1 MGINPVVIFLHR
13 ERDNMKLVTS
23 SQRLL
28 NELVNQE
35 FSEAQGI
42 TDESR
47 FFEVFSSQQ
56 IVKSFDLSDEEIE
69 NCVLGA
75 GNDGGCDAVFVM
87 LNGTIIT
94 EDVLEDLANSKNSTI
109 DLVIV
114 QAKRETSFS
123 EDAIMKWKTT
133 AQNLMEIG
141 IDDSVYTARYN
152 EDVLN
157 AFRVFRELYVKLMRS
172 ISKLNVIFAYASFAE
187 EVHPNVRFQA
197 NELQETIKWLFP
209 GPQILVSVEFWGATR
224 LLVEAQK
231 QPESRFNLPLAEAPI
246 NIGSHHDFVAL
257 VNLAKYFAFI
267 TDERGDLKKYIFESN
282 VRDYQGHNAVNQ
294 DIQDTLENPGSEDF
308 WWLNNGITLLTE
320 EASLVTNKE
329 LILKE
334 PAIVN
339 GLQTSNEIYQY
350 YKRNPGAL
358 ASENRNVLIRIIV
371 PESEQIRDKIILATN
386 NQTNIPKSSLRANDP
401 IHWQIEL
408 FFKGRGLYYDRRKNY
423 YKNQGKKS
431 SEIISVSFLAQCM
444 ISLLLQKPNFA
455 RARPSTLLSNDEY
468 YNKLYSSST
477 DLDVYYN
484 VASIGKK
491 VERFVKALEYS
502 QAEKNDIL
510 FYVMYYAVA
519 RYANK
524 LVLTPSIM
532 KGIGA
537 DCLTEESMLES
548 ALLVYE
554 HYCALGGNGKTAKGT
569 ELVEAIKTQL
579 KPAES
584 IEGVDSVES

>member
-1 MGINPVVIFLHR
+1 
-13 ERDNMKLVTS
+13 MKLVTS

-35 FSEAQGI
+35 FREAQGI

-56 IVKSFDLSDEEIE
+56 IVKSYDLSDEEIE

-94 EDVLEDLANSKNSTI
+94 EDILEDLTNSKNSTI

-141 IDDSVYTARYN
+141 VDDSVFAARYN

-157 AFRVFRELYVKLMRS
+157 SFRVFRELYVKQMRS
-172 ISKLNVIFAYASFAE
+172 ISKLNVVFAYASFAE
-187 EVHPNVRFQA
+187 ELHPNVQSQA
-197 NELQETIKWLFP
+197 DELQEIIKKLFP
-209 GPQILVSVEFWGATR
+209 GPQILVSVEFWRANR

-231 QPESRFNLPLAEAPI
+231 QPESRLNLPLAEAPI

-257 VNLAKYFAFI
+257 VNLAKYYTFI
-267 TDERGDLKKYIFESN
+267 TDERGELKKYIFESN

-294 DIQDTLENPGSEDF
+294 DIQETLENPRSEDF

-339 GLQTSNEIYQY
+339 GLQTSNEIFQY
-350 YKRNPGAL
+350 YKRKPEAL
-358 ASENRNVLIRIIV
+358 DSENRNVLIRIIV
-371 PESEQIRDKIILATN
+371 PESEEIRDRIILATN

-401 IHWQIEL
+401 VHWQIEL

-431 SEIISVSFLAQCM
+431 NEIISVSFLAQCM
-444 ISLLLQKPNFA
+444 ISLLLQKPNYA
-455 RARPSTLLSNDEY
+455 RARPSTLLSDDEY
-468 YNKLYSSST
+468 YNQLYSPST
-477 DLDVYYN
+477 DLDVFYN
-484 VASIGKK
+484 AASIGKK
-491 VERFVKALEYS
+491 VERFVKTLDYS

-510 FYVMYYAVA
+510 FYVIYHVVA
-519 RYANK
+519 RHANE
-524 LVLTPSIM
+524 LALTPSIL
-532 KGIGA
+532 KEIRA
-537 DCLTEESMLES
+537 DCITEENMQKSTI
-548 ALLVYE
+548 LVYE
-554 HYCALGGNGKTAKGT
+554 QYCALGGTGKTAKGS
-569 ELVEAIKTQL
+569 ELVDAVKNTI
-579 KPAES
+579 
-584 IEGVDSVES
+584 V

>member
-1 MGINPVVIFLHR
+1 
-13 ERDNMKLVTS
+13 MKLVTS
-23 SQRLL
+23 GQRLL

-35 FSEAQGI
+35 FSESQGI

-47 FFEVFSSQQ
+47 FFEFFSSQQ

-75 GNDGGCDAVFVM
+75 GNDGGCDAIFVM

-94 EDVLEDLANSKNSTI
+94 EDVLEELTNSPKSTI
-109 DLVIV
+109 DLIIL

-123 EDAIMKWKTT
+123 EEAIMKWKTT

-141 IDDSVYTARYN
+141 VDDSIYIARYN
-152 EDVLN
+152 EDVLS
-157 AFRVFRELYVKLMRS
+157 AFRVFRDLYVKLIRS
-172 ISKLNVIFAYASFAE
+172 ISRLNVTFAYASFAE
-187 EVHPNVRFQA
+187 EVHPNVQFQA
-197 NELQETIKWLFP
+197 NELKDNIKRLFP
-209 GPQILVSVEFWGATR
+209 GPQILVSVEFWGANR

-231 QPESRFNLPLAEAPI
+231 QPESSLNLPLAEAPI
-246 NIGSHHDFVAL
+246 NTGSHHDFVAL
-257 VNLAKYFAFI
+257 VNLAKFYSFI

-294 DIQDTLENPGSEDF
+294 DIQNTLENPGNEDF
-308 WWLNNGITLLTE
+308 WWLNNGVTLLTE

-339 GLQTSNEIYQY
+339 GLQTSNEIFQY
-350 YKRNPGAL
+350 YKRNPEAL
-358 ASENRNVLIRIIV
+358 SCENRNVLIRVIV
-371 PESEQIRDKIILATN
+371 PESEEIRDKIILATN

-401 IHWQIEL
+401 VHWQIEL

-444 ISLLLQKPNFA
+444 ISILLQKPNYA
-455 RARPSTLLSNDEY
+455 RARPSTLLADDES
-468 YNKLYSSST
+468 YNRLYSTTT
-477 DLDVYYN
+477 DLDVFYN

-491 VERFVKALEYS
+491 VEHFVKALEYT

-510 FYVMYYAVA
+510 FYVMYHVIAQYAA
-519 RYANK
+519 KR
-524 LVLTPSIM
+524 VLTPSVM
-532 KGIGA
+532 KEISA
-537 DCLTEESMLES
+537 DCITDEKMLES
-548 ALLVYE
+548 TQLVYE
-554 HYCALGGNGKTAKGT
+554 LYCSLGGNGKTAKGP
-569 ELVEAIKTQL
+569 ELVEVIKSKLQ
-579 KPAES
+579 
-584 IEGVDSVES
+584 